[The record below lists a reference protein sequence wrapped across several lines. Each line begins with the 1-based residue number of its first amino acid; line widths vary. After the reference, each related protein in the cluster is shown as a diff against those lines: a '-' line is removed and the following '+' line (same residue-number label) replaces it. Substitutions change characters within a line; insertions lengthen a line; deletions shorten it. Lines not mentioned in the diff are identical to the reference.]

1 MNATPPADEAAAI
14 APFPAVERPLGHFD
28 NRELSTLAL
37 LAALHFA
44 ASFASN
50 VSGSLVA
57 ALAGPAHVFV
67 SGLTGEGLPSLLLAT
82 AVVLV
87 PKVGAATY
95 SIAVVWLLNAVVTG
109 TFSVVSTAMV
119 AVSIVVHELLL
130 GLLGVTLESPW
141 RRPSAVLRAVDVV
154 RTSAAVGLANGA
166 ALYAQ
171 FAVSRYFYDFRFDAW
186 YVHAVALVTGV
197 GYGSLGAAVGAAWGF
212 QLRKTSP

>member
-1 MNATPPADEAAAI
+1 MDATPPAEEAAAVS
-14 APFPAVERPLGHFD
+14 PFRTPERAFGRFD

-50 VSGSLVA
+50 VLGSLVA
-57 ALAGPAHVFV
+57 ALAGPAAVFI
-67 SGLTGEGLPSLLLAT
+67 SGVTGEGVPSLLLAA

-109 TFSVVSTAMV
+109 TFSVVSTIMV
-119 AVSIVVHELLL
+119 VVSIVVHELLL

-141 RRPSAVLRAVDVV
+141 RRPSATLRPADVV
-154 RTSAAVGLANGA
+154 RTALAVGLANGA

-171 FAVSRYFYDFRFDAW
+171 FAVSMHYYAFAFDLRYI
-186 YVHAVALVTGV
+186 HAVALVTGV
-197 GYGSLGAAVGAAWGF
+197 GYGSLGATLGAAWGF
-212 QLRKTSP
+212 QLRKTAP